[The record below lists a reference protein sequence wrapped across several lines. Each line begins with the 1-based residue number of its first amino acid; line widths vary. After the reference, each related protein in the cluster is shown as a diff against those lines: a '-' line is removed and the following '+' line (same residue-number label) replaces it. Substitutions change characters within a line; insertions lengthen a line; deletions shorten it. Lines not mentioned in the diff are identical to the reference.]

1 MIRKS
6 IVDYIYGAFFT
17 PWLKKELGGESLASN
32 VVTAI
37 VKAESPLIIGIVRD
51 DGDQVVMSESGAT
64 AICHHLGIDL
74 FIREIQV
81 QLAYLE
87 ENQEVNKILSS
98 KPVLL
103 AAQKDLKLLLAVAL
117 HFKDKTL
124 LRQAVEDPTNGGV
137 MRSSETFKYLERCYE
152 LFE

>member
-6 IVDYIYGAFFT
+6 IVNYVYNKFFT
-17 PWLKKELGGESLASN
+17 TWLQKELGGENLASN
-32 VVTAI
+32 VVTAMT
-37 VKAESPLIIGIVRD
+37 KTESPITIGAVCD
-51 DGDQVVMSESGAT
+51 DGNKVVMSESGAT
-64 AICHHLGIDL
+64 AICNHLGIDL
-74 FIREIQV
+74 FIREV
-81 QLAYLE
+81 QINLAYI
-87 ENQEVNKILSS
+87 NTNKEVDEILSS
-98 KPVLL
+98 KPVLM
-103 AAQKDLKLLLAVAL
+103 ATEKDLKLLLAVAL